1 MKDVL
6 IVNADDWGGGRSV
19 TDAIHSCFR
28 AGAIT
33 STSGM
38 VHMDDSQRAAELA
51 LAEGLPVGLHLN
63 LTQPFS
69 ADDVPAPVRAR
80 QERLVAH
87 FANLRKRRWSY
98 DPRVRSEVAAA
109 VREQFDEFDRLYGRR
124 PTHMD
129 SHHHVHVCPDV
140 LLSGA
145 IPPGIKLRTTLTPMR
160 SGCASLSDV
169 PRFLKH
175 AAIRRRFRVTDAFLA
190 VSRLC
195 GRDGPE
201 GLRSAIDL
209 SREADVEVM
218 VHPSF
223 AEELP
228 LLLSPGWRAALAPA
242 ALGSYSD
249 LSPFAGPDGDPVAL
263 ADGAPSV
270 RRDS

>member
-38 VHMDDSQRAAELA
+38 VHMDDSQRAADLA

-80 QERLVAH
+80 QGRLVAH

-109 VREQFDEFDRLYGRR
+109 VQEQFDEFDRLYGHR

-145 IPPGIKLRTTLTPMR
+145 IPAGIKLRTTLTPLR
-160 SGCASLSDV
+160 RGCASVGDV
-169 PRFLKH
+169 PRFVKH

-195 GRDGPE
+195 DGEGPA
-201 GLRSAIDL
+201 GLRSAVDL
-209 SREADVEVM
+209 AQQADVEVM

-223 AEELP
+223 PEELP
-228 LLLSPGWRAALAPA
+228 LLLSPGWRAALTPAP
-242 ALGSYSD
+242 LGSYSD
-249 LSPFAGPDGDPVAL
+249 LSPFPGRERELVAL
-263 ADGAPSV
+263 TEGAPSV
-270 RRDS
+270 HPES